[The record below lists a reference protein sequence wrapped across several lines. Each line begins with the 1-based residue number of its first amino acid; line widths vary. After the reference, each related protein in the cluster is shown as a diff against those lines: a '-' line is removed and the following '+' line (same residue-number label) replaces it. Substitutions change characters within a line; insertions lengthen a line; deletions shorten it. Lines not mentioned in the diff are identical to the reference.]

1 MLVSRNGQPGRVKSM
16 KFGVVMDPIG
26 SIKVYKD
33 TTFAMLLEA
42 QRRGW
47 ELSYMEQPDLFQR
60 DGQSFALMRP
70 LQVYDDRN
78 HWHDLGQANTRPL
91 TALDVIFMR
100 VDPPFNMEYVF
111 STYLLELAESEG
123 VLVVNKPQGLR
134 DANEK
139 LFTTW
144 FPQCM
149 PPTLVTRRRHQL
161 REFLQEHKDIILKP
175 LDSMG
180 GASVFRLRTDDPN
193 IGVVLET
200 LTEFDVRSVMAQRY
214 VPEIVH
220 GDKRILLIDGE
231 PVPYALA
238 RMPPPGETRANLAVG
253 GKGQGVE
260 LSTRDRWIC
269 EQVAPMLR
277 DRGLLFVGLDVIGDY
292 LTEINVTSPTCV
304 RELDQ
309 IYGLNISAGLMD
321 CVVTKVE
328 DQRKWRASN
337 G

>member
-1 MLVSRNGQPGRVKSM
+1 M
-16 KFGVVMDPIG
+16 KFGVVMDPIV
-26 SIKVYKD
+26 SITVYKD
-33 TTFAMLLEA
+33 TTLAMLLEA

-47 ELSYMEQPDLFQR
+47 EIQYMEQHDLFQR
-60 DGQSFALMRP
+60 DGESFAHMRR
-70 LQVYDDRN
+70 LRVHDDQSR
-78 HWHDLGQANTRPL
+78 WFDLGQESVRPL

-100 VDPPFNMEYVF
+100 VDPPFNMEYIF
-111 STYLLELAESEG
+111 TTYLLEWAESQG

-149 PPTLVTRRRHQL
+149 PPTLVTRRRQQL
-161 REFLQEHKDIILKP
+161 REFLQEQEDIILKP

-180 GASVFRLRTDDPN
+180 GTSVFRLRTDDPN

-200 LTEFDVRSVMAQRY
+200 LTNFDVSSVMAQRY

-231 PVPYALA
+231 PIPYALA
-238 RMPPPGETRANLAVG
+238 RIPPPGETRANLAVG
-253 GKGQGVE
+253 GKGRGVE
-260 LSTRDRWIC
+260 LSERDRWIC
-269 EQVAPMLR
+269 QQVRPTLR
-277 DRGLLFVGLDVIGDY
+277 SHGLVFVGLDVIGDF

-304 RELDQ
+304 RELDH
-309 IYGLNISAGLMD
+309 IYDLNISATLMD
-321 CVVTKVE
+321 CVVAKVE
-328 DQRKWRASN
+328 AGGHAREARCD
-337 G
+337 

>member
-1 MLVSRNGQPGRVKSM
+1 M
-16 KFGVVMDPIG
+16 KFGVVMDPIEA
-26 SIKVYKD
+26 IKVYKD

-42 QRRGW
+42 QHRGW

-70 LQVYDDRN
+70 LRVYDDRN
-78 HWHDLGQANTRPL
+78 HWHDLGPERIRPL
-91 TALDVIFMR
+91 SALDVIFMR

-161 REFLQEHKDIILKP
+161 REFLQEHEDIILKP

-238 RMPPPGETRANLAVG
+238 RMAPPGETRANLAVG
-253 GKGQGVE
+253 GKGRGVE
-260 LSTRDRWIC
+260 LSERDRWIC
-269 EQVAPMLR
+269 EQVAPTLR

-309 IYGLNISAGLMD
+309 IYGLNISADLMD
-321 CVVTKVE
+321 RVVTKV
-328 DQRKWRASN
+328 DSQRKSRARNS
-337 G
+337 

>member
-1 MLVSRNGQPGRVKSM
+1 M

-26 SIKVYKD
+26 SITVYKD
-33 TTFAMLLEA
+33 TTLAMLLEA

-47 ELSYMEQPDLFQR
+47 EIQYMEQRDLFQR
-60 DGQSFALMRP
+60 DGQSFGHMRR
-70 LQVYDDRN
+70 LTVYDDTS
-78 HWHDLGQANTRPL
+78 HWFDLGQEGVHPL

-111 STYLLELAESEG
+111 TTYLLEWAESQG

-149 PPTLVTRRRHQL
+149 PPTLVTRRRQQL
-161 REFLQEHKDIILKP
+161 REFLQEQKDIILKP

-180 GASVFRLRTDDPN
+180 GTSVFRLRTDDPN

-200 LTEFDVRSVMAQRY
+200 LTHFDVASVMAQRY

-231 PVPYALA
+231 PIPYALA

-253 GKGQGVE
+253 GKGRGVE
-260 LSTRDRWIC
+260 LSERDHWIC
-269 EQVAPMLR
+269 QQVRPTLR
-277 DRGLLFVGLDVIGDY
+277 SRGLIFVGLDVIGDF

-309 IYGLNISAGLMD
+309 IYGLNISATLMN
-321 CVVTKVE
+321 CVVAKAAANN
-328 DQRKWRASN
+328 RAREA
-337 G
+337 

>member
-1 MLVSRNGQPGRVKSM
+1 MASGGPTQGRVKPM

-42 QRRGW
+42 QHRGW

-70 LQVYDDRN
+70 LSVYDDRN
-78 HWHDLGQANTRPL
+78 HWYDLGQERIRPL
-91 TALDVIFMR
+91 NALDVIFMR
-100 VDPPFNMEYVF
+100 VDPPFNLEYVF

-149 PPTLVTRRRHQL
+149 PPTLVTRRRQQL
-161 REFLQEHKDIILKP
+161 RDFLQEHEDIILKP

-238 RMPPPGETRANLAVG
+238 RMAPPGETRANLAVG

-260 LSTRDRWIC
+260 LSARDRWIC
-269 EQVAPMLR
+269 EQVAPKLH

-309 IYGLNISAGLMD
+309 IYGLNISADLMD
-321 CVVTKVE
+321 RVVTKVGG
-328 DQRKWRASN
+328 QRESRARN